1 MMQDDKLIITH
12 QDGSQSIV
20 ENPFSAMQAT
30 YDALAENQNAMP
42 ELLDESRAEIL
53 MRIERDKKLAW
64 SEESEK
70 QTKKER
76 EEKEKFQRYNGMNR
90 HERRKQAA
98 IARKAGKNEHTK

>member
-1 MMQDDKLIITH
+1 MNDDKLIITRD
-12 QDGSQSIV
+12 DGSTTEV
-20 ENPFSAMQAT
+20 ENPFEAMQST
-30 YDALAENQNAMP
+30 YEALAADPNAMP
-42 ELLDESRAEIL
+42 ELSDESRAEIL
-53 MRIERDKKLAW
+53 MKIERDKKLAW